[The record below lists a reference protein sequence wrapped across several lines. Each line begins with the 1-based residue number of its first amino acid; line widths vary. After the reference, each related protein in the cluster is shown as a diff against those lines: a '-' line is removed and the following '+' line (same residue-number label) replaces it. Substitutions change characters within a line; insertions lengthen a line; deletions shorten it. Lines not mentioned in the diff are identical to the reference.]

1 MINWPDMITAL
12 VTDMPIGMQSLND
25 SVKTLQAGAVATFC
39 GDVRDNDANKAVTAL
54 TYEIHPTAQKVIE
67 EISQRIAAKHEIL
80 GAAVAHRY
88 GPIPIGETAFAVVVS
103 AVHRG
108 PAFAACEE
116 IVTTVKAELP
126 IWKYQVFADGTTE
139 WVNSA

>member
-1 MINWPDMITAL
+1 MITAL
-12 VTDMPIGMQSLND
+12 VTDRPIVMQSLND
-25 SVKTLQAGAVATFC
+25 SVKSIQAGAVATFC
-39 GDVRDNDANKAVTAL
+39 GDVRDNDSDKTVSSL
-54 TYEIHPTAQKVIE
+54 TYEVHPTAQRVIE
-67 EISQRIAAKHEIL
+67 EITQRIAAKHDVL
-80 GAAVAHRY
+80 GVAVAHRY

>member
-1 MINWPDMITAL
+1 MITAL
-12 VTDMPIGMQSLND
+12 VTKHSISVDSLTE
-25 SVKTLQAGAVATFC
+25 SLKTNQAGAVASFS
-39 GDVRDNDANKAVTAL
+39 GDVRDNDADKSVTSL
-54 TYEIHPTAQKVIE
+54 TYEVHPSAQGVIE
-67 EISQRIAAKHEIL
+67 EITHRIAAKHDVL
-80 GAAVAHRY
+80 GVAVAHRY
-88 GPIPIGETAFAVVVS
+88 GEIGIGETAFAVVVS

-116 IVTTVKAELP
+116 IVSTVKDELP

>member
-1 MINWPDMITAL
+1 MITAL
-12 VTDMPIGMQSLND
+12 VTKHSISVDSLTD
-25 SVKTLQAGAVATFC
+25 SIKTNQAGAVASFS
-39 GDVRDNDANKAVTAL
+39 GDVRDNDADKSVTSL
-54 TYEIHPTAQKVIE
+54 TYEVHPSAQGVIE
-67 EISQRIAAKHEIL
+67 EITHRIAAKHDVL
-80 GAAVAHRY
+80 GVAVAHRY
-88 GPIPIGETAFAVVVS
+88 GEIAIGETAFAVVVS

-116 IVTTVKAELP
+116 IVSTVKEELP

>member
-12 VTDMPIGMQSLND
+12 VTDKPIVMQSLND
-25 SVKTLQAGAVATFC
+25 SVKTIQAGAVATFC
-39 GDVRDNDANKAVTAL
+39 GDVRDNDADKAVTSL
-54 TYEIHPTAQKVIE
+54 TYEVHPTAQRVIE
-67 EISQRIAAKHEIL
+67 EITQRIAAKHDVL
-80 GAAVAHRY
+80 GVAVAHRY

-116 IVTTVKAELP
+116 IVTTVKTDLP

>member
-1 MINWPDMITAL
+1 MITAL
-12 VTDMPIGMQSLND
+12 VTKHSISVDLLTD
-25 SVKTLQAGAVATFC
+25 SIKTNQAGAVASFS
-39 GDVRDNDANKAVTAL
+39 GDVRDNDADKSVTSL
-54 TYEIHPTAQKVIE
+54 TYEVHPSAQSVIE
-67 EISQRIAAKHEIL
+67 EITHRIAAKHDLL
-80 GAAVAHRY
+80 GVAVAHRY
-88 GPIPIGETAFAVVVS
+88 GEIAIGETAFAVVVS

-116 IVTTVKAELP
+116 IVSTVKEELP

>member
-1 MINWPDMITAL
+1 MITAL
-12 VTDMPIGMQSLND
+12 VTDKPIVMQSLND
-25 SVKTLQAGAVATFC
+25 SVKTMQAGAVATFC
-39 GDVRDNDANKAVTAL
+39 GDVRDNDSDKAVTSL
-54 TYEIHPTAQKVIE
+54 TYEVHPTAQKVIE
-67 EISQRIAAKHEIL
+67 EISQRIASKHEIL
-80 GAAVAHRY
+80 NAAVAHRY

-116 IVTTVKAELP
+116 IVSTVKAELP

>member
-1 MINWPDMITAL
+1 MITAL
-12 VTDMPIGMQSLND
+12 VTKHSISVDSLTD
-25 SVKTLQAGAVATFC
+25 SIKTNQAGAVASFS
-39 GDVRDNDANKAVTAL
+39 GDVRDNDADKSVTSL
-54 TYEIHPTAQKVIE
+54 TYEVHPSAQSVIE
-67 EISQRIAAKHEIL
+67 EITHRIAAKHDLL
-80 GAAVAHRY
+80 GVAVAHRY
-88 GPIPIGETAFAVVVS
+88 GEIAIGETAFAVVVS

-116 IVTTVKAELP
+116 IVSTVKEELP